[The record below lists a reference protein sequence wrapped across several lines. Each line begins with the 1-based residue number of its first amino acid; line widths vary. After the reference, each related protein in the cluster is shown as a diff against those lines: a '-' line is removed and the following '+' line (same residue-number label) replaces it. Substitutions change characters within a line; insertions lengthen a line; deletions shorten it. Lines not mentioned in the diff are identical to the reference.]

1 MSHVSDDGSIVT
13 VSPPRELT
21 DEVVVAVLRDLEAR
35 LARGGSYGLIFDLSK
50 AGTPNAVQR
59 QLLAAHMRKNRAL
72 IERNVR
78 RLAVVAPSSLVRG
91 VLTAIFWIEPPPVP
105 YEVFGS
111 RNEAIAWALASGA
124 AKARP

>member
-1 MSHVSDDGSIVT
+1 MSHVIDDGAIVT

-21 DEVVVAVLRDLEAR
+21 DEVVASVLHDLEAR
-35 LARGGSYGLIFDLSK
+35 LARGGSYGLIFDLST

-59 QLLAAHMRKNRAL
+59 QLLAGHMRKNKEL
-72 IERNVR
+72 IARSVR

-91 VLTAIFWIEPPPVP
+91 MLTAIFWIQPPPVP
-105 YEVFGS
+105 YEVFGT
-111 RNEAIAWALASGA
+111 RNEAIAWALSSGA

>member
-21 DEVVVAVLRDLEAR
+21 DEAVVSVLRDLEAR
-35 LARGGSYGLIFDLSK
+35 LARGGSYGLIFDLSQ

-59 QLLAAHMRKNRAL
+59 QLLAAHMRKNRPL

-105 YEVFGS
+105 YEVFS
-111 RNEAIAWALASGA
+111 TRNEAIRWAASSGA
-124 AKARP
+124 AKVRP